1 MAVAPLRALITAGFE
16 IPVVITRPDKRRGR
30 GSGASPSP
38 VKAVAAELGLHVSH
52 DLSEATS
59 AGAEVGVVVAYGRII
74 PVAVLEALPM
84 VNLHF
89 SLLPRWR
96 GAAPV
101 ERAVLAGDQVTGVCV
116 MEVEETL
123 DTGAVYRRQ
132 EVPIGSSQTAAELRS
147 ELVTVGAGL
156 LVETLRAGLIE
167 PEPQA
172 GEPTYA
178 DKIINEELRLD
189 WSRPV
194 VELDRVVR
202 VGGAWTTVVGKRL
215 KVWQAEV
222 SDDAVERPLPAGT
235 VEGDRVATGVGWLRL
250 VTVQPE
256 GKGRQAAADWLRGA
270 RLSAGERLGR

>member
-1 MAVAPLRALITAGFE
+1 VAVAPLRALITAGFE

-156 LVETLRAGLIE
+156 LVATLRAGLSE

-178 DKIINEELRLD
+178 DKIINEDLRLD
-189 WSRPV
+189 WSRPA

-202 VGGAWTTVVGKRL
+202 VGGAWTTVGGKRL

-222 SDDAVERPLPAGT
+222 SDDAVERPLPAGM

-256 GKGRQAAADWLRGA
+256 GKGHQAAADWLRGA
-270 RLSAGERLGR
+270 RLSTGERLGR

>member
-38 VKAVAAELGLHVSH
+38 VKAVAAELGVHVSH

-59 AGAEVGVVVAYGRII
+59 GGAEVGVVVAYGRII